1 MKWNLLLGTVYVSPI
16 NSCVYNSVNERESTI
31 GDGIWPYKCIALNIY
46 YWGRYM
52 CYNSC
57 VYNSVNEREST
68 IGDGIC

>member
-1 MKWNLLLGTVYVSPI
+1 MKGNLLLGTVYVSPI

-31 GDGIWPYKCIALNIY
+31 GTVYVSPI
-46 YWGRYM
+46 
-52 CYNSC
+52 NSC

>member
-1 MKWNLLLGTVYVSPI
+1 MKGNLLLGTVYVSPI

-31 GDGIWPYKCIALNIY
+31 GAVYVSPI
-46 YWGRYM
+46 
-52 CYNSC
+52 NSC